1 MPRCMK
7 LQTLHDAY
15 VHELKDLLSAERQ
28 LTKALPKMA
37 KASSNEEL
45 AAGFQEHLSQTEE
58 HVNRLEKI
66 LSDMGET
73 TTRVEKCKAM
83 EGLIAEGSDL
93 ITKGGTPEVV
103 DALLIG
109 AAQRVEHYEIAA
121 YGTARTFA
129 EILGESAAV
138 RVLQSTLDEEGAT
151 DKKLTK
157 LAMNTV
163 NVEARAVTT

>member
-1 MPRCMK
+1 MK

-37 KASSNEEL
+37 KASSNEAL
-45 AAGFQEHLSQTEE
+45 AAGFEEHLSQTEE

-66 LSDMGET
+66 LADMGESSA
-73 TTRVEKCKAM
+73 RVEKCKAM

-93 ITKGGTPEVV
+93 ISKGGTPEVV

-129 EILGESAAV
+129 EILGESAAAS
-138 RVLQSTLDEEGAT
+138 VLQTTLDEEGDT

-163 NVEARAVTT
+163 NAEAQAAAS

>member
-1 MPRCMK
+1 MK
-7 LQTLHDAY
+7 LETLQDAF

-37 KASSNEEL
+37 KAATNEDL
-45 AAGFQEHLSQTEE
+45 AAGFEEHLKQTEE
-58 HVNRLEKI
+58 HVNRLEK
-66 LSDMGET
+66 LLGNLGET

-93 ITKGGTPEVV
+93 ISKGGTPEVV

-129 EILGESAAV
+129 EVLGEKDAAMI
-138 RVLQSTLDEEGAT
+138 LLTTLVDEGAT
-151 DKKLTK
+151 EMKLTEV
-157 LAMNTV
+157 ATTV
-163 NVEARAVTT
+163 VNAEAQAAAA

>member
-1 MPRCMK
+1 MK
-7 LQTLHDAY
+7 LQTLHDAF

-37 KASSNEEL
+37 KASHSEEL
-45 AAGFQEHLSQTEE
+45 AAGFEEHLAQTEE

-66 LSDMGET
+66 LESMDVST
-73 TTRVEKCKAM
+73 ARVEKCKAM
-83 EGLIAEGSDL
+83 EGLIAEGASL
-93 ITKGGTPEVV
+93 IEKSGTPEVI

-129 EILGESAAV
+129 EQLGETETAKI
-138 RVLQSTLDEEGAT
+138 LQTTLDEEAAT
-151 DKKLTK
+151 DKKLTD
-157 LAMNTV
+157 LAESTINQ
-163 NVEARAVTT
+163 EAEAV